1 MFRLLLILVLF
12 LFGCEKD
19 KIPTSISTQLA
30 SDNEALHFPDG
41 ISIGNDQNNIK
52 IGIVGSDGIGMNLL
66 TLYSNNSLMVILGS
80 DDRAGFLRVFDR
92 LSSAEVFIDSR
103 SIMLI
108 DSKGNHKVE
117 LSNDGIL
124 RINGVQV
131 LGSQQPAIANSD
143 GSQADNA
150 RAINELLEAFRKH
163 GSIDRENQIALSEN

>member
-19 KIPTSISTQLA
+19 EMPTSISTQLA
-30 SDNEALHFPDG
+30 SDNEVSHFPDG

-52 IGIVGSDGIGMNLL
+52 IGIISSDGIGMNLL
-66 TLYSNNSLMVILGS
+66 TLYGNNKLMVIFGS
-80 DDRAGFLRVFDR
+80 DDRTGFLRVCDR

-108 DSKGNHKVE
+108 DSNGNHKVE

-124 RINGVQV
+124 RINDEQV
-131 LGSQQPAIANSD
+131 LGPQQPAIE
-143 GSQADNA
+143 NA
-150 RAINELLEAFRKH
+150 SGQTDTERKLNLLLEACREH
-163 GSIDRENQIALSEN
+163 GLIARENQVALTK